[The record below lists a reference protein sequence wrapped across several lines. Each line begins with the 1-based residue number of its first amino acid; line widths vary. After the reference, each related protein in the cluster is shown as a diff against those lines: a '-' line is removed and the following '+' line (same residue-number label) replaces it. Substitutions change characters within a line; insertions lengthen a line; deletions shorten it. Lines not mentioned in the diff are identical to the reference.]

1 MNTGKKRER
10 ENYLWEQRVW
20 CLSKES
26 GLGWWICKETDGTQC
41 LMLCNHI
48 PHLGGLLILPRVGW
62 TKHIR
67 FSLGLIF
74 TLEETWREQMSLET
88 WERTQRAH
96 VHALY
101 VAGFNSWYQMVFWLL
116 SRVTLSSTKL
126 LPQNPNKENLFRYF
140 YSAVQNQ
147 SKKP

>member
-1 MNTGKKRER
+1 
-10 ENYLWEQRVW
+10 
-20 CLSKES
+20 
-26 GLGWWICKETDGTQC
+26 
-41 LMLCNHI
+41 
-48 PHLGGLLILPRVGW
+48 
-62 TKHIR
+62 
-67 FSLGLIF
+67 
-74 TLEETWREQMSLET
+74 MSLET

-116 SRVTLSSTKL
+116 SRVTPSSTKL